1 MASVNLMKL
10 HGSEAGAVLAHS
22 FRHDGRPVRYGN
34 EHIDPAKSGDNGTL
48 VYHGVHAQDGR
59 ARDAYARLKARVAE
73 LDAKE
78 PPKRIRRDRVTMV
91 AFEVPVPEGLPPE
104 RERQFF
110 KIAYAEIARMCGGAQ
125 NVSPLKIHRDE
136 VHDYIDPV
144 TKDVKTS
151 RVHAHVVGIPYV
163 KGKGVNCKQFM
174 TRQALRDLQKRIDDR
189 CRSDL
194 GVQFM
199 DGSRQRSRGTV
210 EDLKR
215 YSAAAVAA
223 QEARIATLEAQ
234 AAESAQAAQKAAREA
249 QEAQDTA
256 IWAQSATEDAEHLK
270 HQLDRIAD
278 QVDHV
283 RRRAALQGDLAAW
296 LSRKHPEVVEEY
308 DRYVDRTASMIEKV
322 RRGLDDLDR

>member
-48 VYHGVHAQDGR
+48 VYRGVHAQDGR
-59 ARDAYARLKARVAE
+59 ARDAYARLKARVEEIDKA
-73 LDAKE
+73 E

-91 AFEVPVPEGLPPE
+91 AFEVPAPEGLPPE

-194 GVQFM
+194 GVRFM

-215 YSAAAVAA
+215 YSAAAVA
-223 QEARIATLEAQ
+223 
-234 AAESAQAAQKAAREA
+234 A

-278 QVDHV
+278 QVDHA

-322 RRGLDDLDR
+322 RRGIDDLDR